1 MKNINLTIFTTLII
15 LISLLG
21 IVKILHFNL
30 SIRSNNSEKI
40 LLKDSLRVLNECFD
54 LANKNKR
61 KLKESLELIEYCI
74 SEYGYK
80 K

>member
-15 LISLLG
+15 LISFLG
-21 IVKILHFNL
+21 IVKIFHLDF
-30 SIRSNNSEKI
+30 SIRSKKSERI
-40 LLKDSLRVLNECFD
+40 LLKDSIRILNECFD
-54 LANKNKR
+54 LENKNKR